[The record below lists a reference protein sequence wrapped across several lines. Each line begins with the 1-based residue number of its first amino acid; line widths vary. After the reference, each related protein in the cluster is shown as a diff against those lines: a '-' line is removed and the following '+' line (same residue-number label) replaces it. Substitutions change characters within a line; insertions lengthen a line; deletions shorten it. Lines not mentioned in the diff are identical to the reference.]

1 MSYWFAHRA
10 YLAAKRCAVF
20 KRLQTGNALK
30 AIFFFW
36 AMFYLGKVFDAYNQG
51 QLSVVLMYFIGILSI
66 TFLTGLS
73 GQISLGQGALMA
85 IGGYT
90 CALGIL
96 NLGLNY
102 WQSIIFAVLA
112 SLIAG
117 WILGVTA
124 ARLSG
129 PYLAGTTLVIAL
141 AIPSLANRFESVF
154 GGDVGLSVDFGNP
167 PQWLNNLIGEIG
179 FEQWQLFATLPFA
192 SIALYIALNLFK
204 SRTGRSWRAVRDHE
218 IAASLAGI
226 NVQRMKIFTFVVAS
240 GFAGLAGS
248 MYGLRGIVGPSVY
261 PISLSLALLTG
272 AVLGGLRS
280 IEGAFIGAVVVVF
293 LPDLIEKV
301 TGNWE
306 LAPQIGNFLPAMV
319 SSLLLILTVVLNPAG
334 VAGALHHRKSRHK

>member
-1 MSYWFAHRA
+1 
-10 YLAAKRCAVF
+10 VF
-20 KRLQTGNALK
+20 KHIQTGNALK
-30 AIFFFW
+30 SIIFF
-36 AMFYLGKVFDAYNQG
+36 AIIFYLGKIFDPYNQG
-51 QLSVVLMYFIGILSI
+51 QLSVVLMYFVGILSI

-85 IGGYT
+85 VGGYT
-90 CALGIL
+90 CALVVL

-102 WQSIIFAVLA
+102 WQSIIIAILA
-112 SLIAG
+112 SLVAG
-117 WILGVTA
+117 WILGITA

-167 PQWLNNLIGEIG
+167 PEWLSSAIGEIG
-179 FEQWQLFATLPFA
+179 YEQWQLFATLPFA
-192 SIALYIALNLFK
+192 SIALYLALNLFK

-218 IAASLAGI
+218 IAASLTGV
-226 NVQRMKIFTFVVAS
+226 NVQRIKIFTFVVAS
-240 GFAGLAGS
+240 GFAGLAGA

-280 IEGAFIGAVVVVF
+280 IGGAFIGAVLVVF
-293 LPDLIEKV
+293 LPDLIEAIS
-301 TGNWE
+301 GSWE
-306 LAPQIGNFLPAMV
+306 LAPQISNYLPAMV
-319 SSLLLILTVVLNPAG
+319 ASILLILTVVLNPAG
-334 VAGALHHRKSRHK
+334 VAGGLHHHKSRHK

>member
-1 MSYWFAHRA
+1 M
-10 YLAAKRCAVF
+10 F
-20 KRLQTGNALK
+20 KHIQTGNALK
-30 AIFFFW
+30 SVIFFGII
-36 AMFYLGKVFDAYNQG
+36 FYLGKILDPYNQG
-51 QLSVVLMYFIGILSI
+51 QLSVVLMYFVGILSI

-85 IGGYT
+85 VGGYT
-90 CALGIL
+90 CALVVL

-102 WQSIIFAVLA
+102 WQSIIIAVLA
-112 SLIAG
+112 SLVAG
-117 WILGVTA
+117 WILGITA

-167 PQWLNNLIGEIG
+167 PEWLSSAIGEIG
-179 FEQWQLFATLPFA
+179 YEQWQLFATLPFA
-192 SIALYIALNLFK
+192 SIALYLALNLFK

-218 IAASLAGI
+218 IAASLTGV
-226 NVQRMKIFTFVVAS
+226 NVQRIKIFTFVVAS
-240 GFAGLAGS
+240 GFAGLAGA

-280 IEGAFIGAVVVVF
+280 IGGAFIGAVLVVF
-293 LPDLIEKV
+293 LPDLIEAIS
-301 TGNWE
+301 GSWE
-306 LAPQIGNFLPAMV
+306 LAPQISNYLPAMV
-319 SSLLLILTVVLNPAG
+319 AGILLILTVVLNPAG
-334 VAGALHHRKSRHK
+334 VAGGLHHHKSRHK

>member
-1 MSYWFAHRA
+1 
-10 YLAAKRCAVF
+10 VF
-20 KRLQTGNALK
+20 KHIQTGNALK
-30 AIFFFW
+30 SIIFF
-36 AMFYLGKVFDAYNQG
+36 AIIFYLGKIFDPYNQG
-51 QLSVVLMYFIGILSI
+51 QLSVVLMYFVGILSI

-85 IGGYT
+85 VGGYT
-90 CALGIL
+90 CALVVL

-102 WQSIIFAVLA
+102 WQSIIIAVFA
-112 SLIAG
+112 SLVAG
-117 WILGVTA
+117 WILGITA

-167 PQWLNNLIGEIG
+167 PEWLSSAIGEIG
-179 FEQWQLFATLPFA
+179 YEQWQLFATLPFA
-192 SIALYIALNLFK
+192 SIALYLALNLFK

-218 IAASLAGI
+218 IAASLTGV
-226 NVQRMKIFTFVVAS
+226 NVQRIKIFTFVVAS
-240 GFAGLAGS
+240 GFAGLAGA

-280 IEGAFIGAVVVVF
+280 IGGAFIGAVLVVF
-293 LPDLIEKV
+293 LPDLIEAIS
-301 TGNWE
+301 GSWE
-306 LAPQIGNFLPAMV
+306 LAPQISNYLPAMV
-319 SSLLLILTVVLNPAG
+319 ASILLILTVVLNPAG
-334 VAGALHHRKSRHK
+334 VAGGLHHHKSRHK

>member
-1 MSYWFAHRA
+1 M
-10 YLAAKRCAVF
+10 F
-20 KRLQTGNALK
+20 KHIQTGNALK
-30 AIFFFW
+30 SIIFFTII
-36 AMFYLGKVFDAYNQG
+36 FYLGKILDPYNQG
-51 QLSVVLMYFIGILSI
+51 QLSVVLMYFVGILSI

-90 CALGIL
+90 CALVVL

-102 WQSIIFAVLA
+102 WQSIIIAVLA
-112 SLIAG
+112 SLVAG
-117 WILGVTA
+117 WILGITA

-167 PQWLNNLIGEIG
+167 PEWLSSSIGEIG
-179 FEQWQLFATLPFA
+179 YEQWQLFATLPFA
-192 SIALYIALNLFK
+192 SIALYLALNLFK

-218 IAASLAGI
+218 IAASLTGI
-226 NVQRMKIFTFVVAS
+226 NVQRIKIFTFVVAS
-240 GFAGLAGS
+240 GFAGLAGA

-280 IEGAFIGAVVVVF
+280 IGGAFIGAVLVVF
-293 LPDLIEKV
+293 LPDLIEAIS
-301 TGNWE
+301 GSWE
-306 LAPQIGNFLPAMV
+306 LAPQISNYLPAMV
-319 SSLLLILTVVLNPAG
+319 AGILLILTVVLNPAG
-334 VAGALHHRKSRHK
+334 VAGGLHHHKSRHK

>member
-1 MSYWFAHRA
+1 M
-10 YLAAKRCAVF
+10 F
-20 KRLQTGNALK
+20 KHIQTGNALK
-30 AIFFFW
+30 SAIFFGII
-36 AMFYLGKVFDAYNQG
+36 FYLGKILDPYNQG
-51 QLSVVLMYFIGILSI
+51 QLSVVLMYFVGILSI

-85 IGGYT
+85 VGGYT
-90 CALGIL
+90 CALVVL

-102 WQSIIFAVLA
+102 WQSIIIAVLA

-117 WILGVTA
+117 WILGITA

-167 PQWLNNLIGEIG
+167 PEWLSSAIGEIG
-179 FEQWQLFATLPFA
+179 YEQWQLFATLPFA
-192 SIALYIALNLFK
+192 SIALYLALNLFK

-218 IAASLAGI
+218 IAASLTGV
-226 NVQRMKIFTFVVAS
+226 NVQRIKIFTFVVAS
-240 GFAGLAGS
+240 GFAGLAGA

-280 IEGAFIGAVVVVF
+280 IGGAFIGAVLVVF
-293 LPDLIEKV
+293 LPDLIEAIS
-301 TGNWE
+301 GSWE
-306 LAPQIGNFLPAMV
+306 LAPQISNYLPAMV
-319 SSLLLILTVVLNPAG
+319 AGFLLILTVVLNPAG
-334 VAGALHHRKSRHK
+334 VAGGLHHHKSRHK

>member
-1 MSYWFAHRA
+1 M
-10 YLAAKRCAVF
+10 F

-30 AIFFFW
+30 AILFFW
-36 AMFYLGKVFDAYNQG
+36 VIFYLGKVFDAYNQG

-112 SLIAG
+112 SLVAG

-167 PQWLNNLIGEIG
+167 PEWFSNLIGEIG
-179 FEQWQLFATLPFA
+179 YEQWQLFATLPFA

-240 GFAGLAGS
+240 GFAGLAGA

-334 VAGALHHRKSRHK
+334 VAGALHHRKPRHK

>member
-1 MSYWFAHRA
+1 
-10 YLAAKRCAVF
+10 VF
-20 KRLQTGNALK
+20 KHIQTGNALK
-30 AIFFFW
+30 SIIFF
-36 AMFYLGKVFDAYNQG
+36 AIIFYLGKIFDPYNQG
-51 QLSVVLMYFIGILSI
+51 QLSVVLMYFVGILSI

-90 CALGIL
+90 CALVVL

-102 WQSIIFAVLA
+102 WQSIIIAVLA
-112 SLIAG
+112 SLVAG
-117 WILGVTA
+117 WILGITA

-167 PQWLNNLIGEIG
+167 PEWLSSAIGEIG
-179 FEQWQLFATLPFA
+179 YEQWQLFATLPFA
-192 SIALYIALNLFK
+192 SIALYLALNLFK

-218 IAASLAGI
+218 IAASLTGI
-226 NVQRMKIFTFVVAS
+226 NVQRIKIFTFVVAS
-240 GFAGLAGS
+240 GFAGLAGAL
-248 MYGLRGIVGPSVY
+248 YGLRGIVGPSVY

-280 IEGAFIGAVVVVF
+280 IGGAFIGAVLVVF
-293 LPDLIEKV
+293 LPDLIEAIS
-301 TGNWE
+301 GSWE
-306 LAPQIGNFLPAMV
+306 LAPQISNYLPAMV
-319 SSLLLILTVVLNPAG
+319 AGILLILTVVLNPAG
-334 VAGALHHRKSRHK
+334 VAGGLHHHKSRHK

>member
-1 MSYWFAHRA
+1 M
-10 YLAAKRCAVF
+10 F
-20 KRLQTGNALK
+20 KHILTGNALK
-30 AIFFFW
+30 SVIFFGII
-36 AMFYLGKVFDAYNQG
+36 FYLGKILDPYNQG
-51 QLSVVLMYFIGILSI
+51 QLSVVLMYFVGILSI

-85 IGGYT
+85 VGGYT
-90 CALGIL
+90 CALVVL

-102 WQSIIFAVLA
+102 WQSIIIAVLA
-112 SLIAG
+112 SLVAG
-117 WILGVTA
+117 WILGITA

-167 PQWLNNLIGEIG
+167 PEWLSSAIGEIG
-179 FEQWQLFATLPFA
+179 YEQWQLFATLPFA
-192 SIALYIALNLFK
+192 SIALYLALNLFK

-218 IAASLAGI
+218 IAASLTGI
-226 NVQRMKIFTFVVAS
+226 NVQRIKIFTFVVAS
-240 GFAGLAGS
+240 GFAGLAGA

-280 IEGAFIGAVVVVF
+280 IGGAFIGAVLVVF
-293 LPDLIEKV
+293 LPDLIEAIS
-301 TGNWE
+301 GSWE
-306 LAPQIGNFLPAMV
+306 LAPQISNYLPAMV
-319 SSLLLILTVVLNPAG
+319 AGILLILTVVLNPAG
-334 VAGALHHRKSRHK
+334 VAGGLHHHKSRHK

>member
-1 MSYWFAHRA
+1 M
-10 YLAAKRCAVF
+10 F
-20 KRLQTGNALK
+20 KHIQTGNALK
-30 AIFFFW
+30 SVIFFGII
-36 AMFYLGKVFDAYNQG
+36 FYLGKILDPYNQG
-51 QLSVVLMYFIGILSI
+51 QLSVVLMYFVGILSI

-85 IGGYT
+85 VGGYT
-90 CALGIL
+90 CALVVL

-102 WQSIIFAVLA
+102 WQSIIIAVLA
-112 SLIAG
+112 SLVAG
-117 WILGVTA
+117 WILGITA

-167 PQWLNNLIGEIG
+167 PEWLSSAIGEIG
-179 FEQWQLFATLPFA
+179 YEQWQLFATLPFA
-192 SIALYIALNLFK
+192 SIALYLALNLFK

-218 IAASLAGI
+218 IAASLTGI
-226 NVQRMKIFTFVVAS
+226 NVQRIKIFTFVVAS
-240 GFAGLAGS
+240 GFAGLAGA

-280 IEGAFIGAVVVVF
+280 IGGAFIGAVLVVF
-293 LPDLIEKV
+293 LPDLIEAIS
-301 TGNWE
+301 GSWE
-306 LAPQIGNFLPAMV
+306 LAPQISNYLPAMV
-319 SSLLLILTVVLNPAG
+319 AGILLILTVVLNPAG
-334 VAGALHHRKSRHK
+334 VAGGLHHHKSRHK

>member
-1 MSYWFAHRA
+1 M
-10 YLAAKRCAVF
+10 F
-20 KRLQTGNALK
+20 KHIQTGNALK
-30 AIFFFW
+30 SIIFFTII
-36 AMFYLGKVFDAYNQG
+36 FYLGKILDPYNQG
-51 QLSVVLMYFIGILSI
+51 QLSVVLMYFVGILSI

-85 IGGYT
+85 VGGYT
-90 CALGIL
+90 CALVLL

-102 WQSIIFAVLA
+102 WQSIIIAVLA
-112 SLIAG
+112 SLVAG
-117 WILGVTA
+117 WILGITA

-167 PQWLNNLIGEIG
+167 PEWLSSAIGEIG
-179 FEQWQLFATLPFA
+179 YEQWQLFATLPFA
-192 SIALYIALNLFK
+192 SIALYLALNLFK

-218 IAASLAGI
+218 IAASLTGV
-226 NVQRMKIFTFVVAS
+226 NVQRIKIFTFVVAS
-240 GFAGLAGS
+240 GFAGLAGA

-280 IEGAFIGAVVVVF
+280 IGGAFIGAVLVVF
-293 LPDLIEKV
+293 LPDLIEAIS
-301 TGNWE
+301 GSWE
-306 LAPQIGNFLPAMV
+306 LAPQISNYLPAMV
-319 SSLLLILTVVLNPAG
+319 ASILLILTVVLNPAG
-334 VAGALHHRKSRHK
+334 VAGGLHHHKSRHK

>member
-1 MSYWFAHRA
+1 M
-10 YLAAKRCAVF
+10 F
-20 KRLQTGNALK
+20 KHIQTGNAIK
-30 AIFFFW
+30 SVIFFTII
-36 AMFYLGKVFDAYNQG
+36 FYLGKILDPYNQG
-51 QLSVVLMYFIGILSI
+51 QLSVVLMYFVGILSI

-90 CALGIL
+90 CALVVL

-102 WQSIIFAVLA
+102 WQSIIIAVLA
-112 SLIAG
+112 SLVAG
-117 WILGVTA
+117 WILGITA

-167 PQWLNNLIGEIG
+167 PEWLSSSIGEIG
-179 FEQWQLFATLPFA
+179 YEQWQLFATLPFA
-192 SIALYIALNLFK
+192 SIALYLALNLFK

-218 IAASLAGI
+218 IAASLTGI
-226 NVQRMKIFTFVVAS
+226 NVQRIKIFTFVVAS
-240 GFAGLAGS
+240 GFAGLAGAL
-248 MYGLRGIVGPSVY
+248 YGLRGIVGPSVY

-280 IEGAFIGAVVVVF
+280 IGGAFIGAVLVVF
-293 LPDLIEKV
+293 LPDLIEAIS
-301 TGNWE
+301 GSWE
-306 LAPQIGNFLPAMV
+306 LAPQISNYLPAMV
-319 SSLLLILTVVLNPAG
+319 AGILLILTVVLNPAG
-334 VAGALHHRKSRHK
+334 VAGGLHHHKSRHK

>member
-1 MSYWFAHRA
+1 M
-10 YLAAKRCAVF
+10 F
-20 KRLQTGNALK
+20 KQIQTGNAIK
-30 AIFFFW
+30 SIIFF
-36 AMFYLGKVFDAYNQG
+36 AIIFYLGKVFDPYNQG
-51 QLSVVLMYFIGILSI
+51 QLSVVLIYFVGILSI

-90 CALGIL
+90 CALVIL
-96 NLGLNY
+96 NLGFNF
-102 WQSIIFAVLA
+102 WQSIILAVLA
-112 SLIAG
+112 SLVAG
-117 WILGVTA
+117 WILGITA

-141 AIPSLANRFESVF
+141 AIPSLATRFESVF

-167 PQWLNNLIGEIG
+167 PELLSRAIGEIG
-179 FEQWQLFATLPFA
+179 YEQWQLFAVLPFA
-192 SIALYIALNLFK
+192 TIALYLALNIFK

-226 NVQRMKIFTFVVAS
+226 NVQRIKIFTFVVAS
-240 GFAGLAGS
+240 GFAGLAGA

-272 AVLGGLRS
+272 AILGGLRS
-280 IEGAFIGAVVVVF
+280 IEGAFIGAALVVF
-293 LPDLIEKV
+293 LPDLIEKI

-306 LAPQIGNFLPAMV
+306 LAPQIGDYLPAMV
-319 SSLLLILTVVLNPAG
+319 SGVLLILTVVLNPAG
-334 VAGALHHRKSRHK
+334 IAGALHHHKPRHK

>member
-1 MSYWFAHRA
+1 M
-10 YLAAKRCAVF
+10 F
-20 KRLQTGNALK
+20 KHIQTGNALK
-30 AIFFFW
+30 SIIFFTII
-36 AMFYLGKVFDAYNQG
+36 FYLGKILDPYNQG
-51 QLSVVLMYFIGILSI
+51 QLSVVLMYFVGILSI

-85 IGGYT
+85 VGGYT
-90 CALGIL
+90 CALVVL

-102 WQSIIFAVLA
+102 WQSIIIAVLA

-117 WILGVTA
+117 WILGITA

-167 PQWLNNLIGEIG
+167 PEWLSSAIGEIG
-179 FEQWQLFATLPFA
+179 YEQWQLFATLPFA
-192 SIALYIALNLFK
+192 SIALYLALNLFK

-218 IAASLAGI
+218 IAASLTGV
-226 NVQRMKIFTFVVAS
+226 NVQRIKIFTFVVAS
-240 GFAGLAGS
+240 GFAGLAGA

-280 IEGAFIGAVVVVF
+280 IGGAFIGAVLVVF
-293 LPDLIEKV
+293 LPDLIEAIS
-301 TGNWE
+301 GSWE
-306 LAPQIGNFLPAMV
+306 LAPQISNYLPAMV
-319 SSLLLILTVVLNPAG
+319 AGILLILTVVLNPAG
-334 VAGALHHRKSRHK
+334 VAGGLHHHKSRHK

>member
-1 MSYWFAHRA
+1 
-10 YLAAKRCAVF
+10 VF
-20 KRLQTGNALK
+20 KHIQTGNALK
-30 AIFFFW
+30 SIIFF
-36 AMFYLGKVFDAYNQG
+36 AIIFYLGKIFDPYNQG
-51 QLSVVLMYFIGILSI
+51 QLSVVLMYFVGILSI

-90 CALGIL
+90 CALVVL

-102 WQSIIFAVLA
+102 WQSIIIAVLA
-112 SLIAG
+112 SLVAG
-117 WILGVTA
+117 WILGITA

-167 PQWLNNLIGEIG
+167 PEWLSSAIGEIG
-179 FEQWQLFATLPFA
+179 YEQWQLFATLPFA
-192 SIALYIALNLFK
+192 SIALYLALNLFK

-218 IAASLAGI
+218 IAASLTGV
-226 NVQRMKIFTFVVAS
+226 NVQRIKIFTFVVAS
-240 GFAGLAGS
+240 GFAGLAGAL
-248 MYGLRGIVGPSVY
+248 YGLRGIVGPSVY

-280 IEGAFIGAVVVVF
+280 IGGAFIGAVLVVF
-293 LPDLIEKV
+293 LPDLIEAIS
-301 TGNWE
+301 GSWE
-306 LAPQIGNFLPAMV
+306 LAPQISNYLPAMV
-319 SSLLLILTVVLNPAG
+319 ASILLILTVVLNPAG
-334 VAGALHHRKSRHK
+334 VAGGLHHHKSRHK